1 MEKIN
6 YWSVFCKMNDNAKTF
21 AVAQALNI
29 HESEALELLEK
40 IENELKRQE
49 TLLALI
55 HQKADL
61 DDEKIQEI
69 EKLKTLRIS
78 KKTTKPKKGEGK
90 IERLVRLR
98 YFYEIE
104 KLRKAGFSW
113 RTISEYLMQN
123 HKKNIHFTTLRKAFE
138 KISQQINQQQN

>member
-1 MEKIN
+1 MKKTN
-6 YWSVFCKMNDNAKTF
+6 YWNVFCKIKHDAKSFT
-21 AVAQALNI
+21 VSQALNI
-29 HESEALELLEK
+29 PQAESQELLDR
-40 IENELKRQE
+40 IENEIKRQE

-55 HQKADL
+55 HQKSDL

-69 EKLKTLRIS
+69 EKLKALRIS
-78 KKTTKPKKGEGK
+78 KKTTKTKKGEGK